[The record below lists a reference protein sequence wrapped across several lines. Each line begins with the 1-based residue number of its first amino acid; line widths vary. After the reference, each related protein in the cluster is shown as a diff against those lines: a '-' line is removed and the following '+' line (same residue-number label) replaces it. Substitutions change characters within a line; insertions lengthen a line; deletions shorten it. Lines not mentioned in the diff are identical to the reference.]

1 MNNFPKVSVLI
12 PTYNSAIYLIEA
24 IESVLNQTFSDFELI
39 IVDNCSTDN
48 TDEVVSK
55 YLSDPRIIYKK
66 NETNLGVV
74 GNFNLCLSYASGQ
87 YIKFLCADDKF
98 FPHLLE
104 KFVAVM
110 DNYPG
115 VSLVTSWSQGF
126 GANSRIW
133 KAPFENLQD
142 GKKIIHK
149 VLEDY
154 NWLGCPTQV
163 MFRRSNLWL
172 GEFKK
177 LKCLIDLEMWV
188 RHLSIGDCY
197 LIPEPLSY
205 GRDHADSIT
214 QREVMKNYTMVYESY
229 DLCKA
234 ISQNNV
240 YRLNFT
246 EAEINSLL
254 KKKAI
259 TCTLIIPHMLLKNRK
274 KENFSLMTKSLKIA
288 RKEKVLLFALW
299 LIGIKTLAHLL
310 PLGTATHHLPE
321 IYG

>member
-1 MNNFPKVSVLI
+1 MLFKSSHTAERALV
-12 PTYNSAIYLIEA
+12 
-24 IESVLNQTFSDFELI
+24 
-39 IVDNCSTDN
+39 
-48 TDEVVSK
+48 
-55 YLSDPRIIYKK
+55 
-66 NETNLGVV
+66 
-74 GNFNLCLSYASGQ
+74 
-87 YIKFLCADDKF
+87 IK
-98 FPHLLE
+98 
-104 KFVAVM
+104 
-110 DNYPG
+110 
-115 VSLVTSWSQGF
+115 
-126 GANSRIW
+126 IW

-188 RHLSIGDCY
+188 RHLSIGDCH

-310 PLGTATHHLPE
+310 PLGTATDHLPE